1 MLLLL
6 LLLLPLLLLLHNL
19 SNVRQLRR
27 MAVEAVALLQAG
39 LLLPPCIPTPEIT
52 TPNPLIS
59 FPTGLLS
66 EAVEAASAVISRN
79 PHLAI
84 MF

>member
-1 MLLLL
+1 
-6 LLLLPLLLLLHNL
+6 
-19 SNVRQLRR
+19 

-39 LLLPPCIPTPEIT
+39 LLLPPCIPTPKIT

-84 MF
+84 MFQTLNPFAVLSSSSLLKTWP